1 MGRHYS
7 YILDPSISLMSH
19 LMARV
24 EQKERRSQLFA
35 GSQLL
40 LWWRPVYKSAAK
52 SAARDP
58 NMRLSLRRRWTSRDL
73 SASLDAAHNFCRL
86 NCAPAF
92 CLFAMP
98 CAASVIYGPGPYQA
112 TLGPVGPALVGEQ

>member
-52 SAARDP
+52 SAERSQHETVSPKTLDKP
-58 NMRLSLRRRWTSRDL
+58 RFIRLS
-73 SASLDAAHNFCRL
+73 
-86 NCAPAF
+86 
-92 CLFAMP
+92 
-98 CAASVIYGPGPYQA
+98 
-112 TLGPVGPALVGEQ
+112 